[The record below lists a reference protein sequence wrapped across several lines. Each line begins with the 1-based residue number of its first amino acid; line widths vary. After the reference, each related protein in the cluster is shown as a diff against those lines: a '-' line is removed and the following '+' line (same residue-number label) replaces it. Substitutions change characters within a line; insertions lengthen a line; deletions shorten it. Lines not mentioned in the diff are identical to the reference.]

1 MKRRVCLYI
10 TSLLLMLTVSGC
22 VKDDSPY
29 PEIDN
34 TSWKR
39 VIGEDWERLSFAN
52 NKVNHQIF
60 QNSSL
65 TEYTFDIT
73 QGNESGSHFYKWT
86 NGAEEFKVYSLST
99 QYIVVLINYSSDFY
113 RADPKLVFTRE

>member
-1 MKRRVCLYI
+1 
-10 TSLLLMLTVSGC
+10 MLTVSGC

-39 VIGEDWERLSFAN
+39 FIGEDWERLSFAN

-60 QNSSL
+60 QNSSF